1 MDVNKH
7 VKINKTVGKGSRYT
21 VIHAGEEGGFI
32 KNSHLI
38 LRDTEVDSNI
48 FEEWIENV
56 LMP

>member
-21 VIHAGEEGGFI
+21 VIHAGGEGGFI

-38 LRDTEVDSNI
+38 LKDTEVDSNI
-48 FEEWIENV
+48 FEE
-56 LMP
+56 